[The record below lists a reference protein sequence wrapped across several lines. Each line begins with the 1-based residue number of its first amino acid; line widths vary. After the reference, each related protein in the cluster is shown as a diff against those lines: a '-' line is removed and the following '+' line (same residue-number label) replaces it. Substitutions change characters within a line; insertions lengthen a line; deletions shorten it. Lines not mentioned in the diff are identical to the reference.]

1 MRLLLHGMKRKW
13 LILAL
18 LPFIGA
24 MATIAVAVSL
34 QANALSNSEQSAMA
48 AAYRSSKETEL
59 KNYVALAE
67 SAVAPLYNSGRDD
80 PGTRA
85 QVLAV
90 LSKLEFG
97 NDGYF
102 FVYDLQ
108 GNLLM
113 HPRQGQLVGTN
124 LWSMQDPHGALT
136 IQSLLK
142 KARSGG
148 GFVEYLWERP
158 STHKLESK
166 LGYVVTFDRWG
177 WMVGTGIYLD
187 DVNAALQQT
196 ELQASSNIRHTLFLI
211 GLVGALGMGFI
222 GACGVAMNVTDHRS
236 SDAQLKIM
244 ARQVVESQEAER
256 GRLSRELH
264 DGISQMLVSI
274 KLLLES
280 ALALKPVKPDQN
292 DASGP
297 PIQNAL
303 AQTNRTLAE
312 IRQISHDLRPA
323 MLDDLGLGAALR
335 QLALEFNE
343 TGKTP
348 HTNITVNAGSND
360 AHTVPDAVNTALFRV
375 AQEALTNIAR
385 HAHASSVRVILA
397 CVPGQVVLTII
408 DDGVGFGYGAV
419 QSDPRRGIG
428 LRNMRERV
436 ESLNGTFVIQSQ
448 PGWTELKAVIPVDL
462 SPAASSHTS
471 I

>member
-1 MRLLLHGMKRKW
+1 
-13 LILAL
+13 
-18 LPFIGA
+18 
-24 MATIAVAVSL
+24 
-34 QANALSNSEQSAMA
+34 
-48 AAYRSSKETEL
+48 
-59 KNYVALAE
+59 
-67 SAVAPLYNSGRDD
+67 
-80 PGTRA
+80 
-85 QVLAV
+85 
-90 LSKLEFG
+90 
-97 NDGYF
+97 
-102 FVYDLQ
+102 
-108 GNLLM
+108 
-113 HPRQGQLVGTN
+113 
-124 LWSMQDPHGALT
+124 
-136 IQSLLK
+136 
-142 KARSGG
+142 
-148 GFVEYLWERP
+148 
-158 STHKLESK
+158 
-166 LGYVVTFDRWG
+166 
-177 WMVGTGIYLD
+177 
-187 DVNAALQQT
+187 
-196 ELQASSNIRHTLFLI
+196 
-211 GLVGALGMGFI
+211 
-222 GACGVAMNVTDHRS
+222 
-236 SDAQLKIM
+236 
-244 ARQVVESQEAER
+244 
-256 GRLSRELH
+256 
-264 DGISQMLVSI
+264 MLVSI

-280 ALALKPVKPDQN
+280 ALALRPVNPDQN

-348 HTNITVNAGSND
+348 HTNITVNAASND

-408 DDGVGFGYGAV
+408 DDGIGFGYGAV

-462 SPAASSHTS
+462 SPPASSHLST
-471 I
+471 